1 MYEPIHVTKK
11 NAGQIF
17 TKAKLGTVS
26 LPRGSCSLSPA
37 RGCGS
42 HTPASLLPTQRCRSL
57 YASFYMWWLDKDC
70 FRQGEHQTKWEL
82 GPLPLL
88 LVPNVIS
95 GISLLCP
102 SALSRILWL
111 KGIKG
116 NCSSK
121 NNFLKSLINTL
132 CHSGVTFFAPEGSP
146 ANIMLKKSMS
156 CS

>member
-1 MYEPIHVTKK
+1 MNQIMLQKK
-11 NAGQIF
+11 MLAKFLPKLNWGQHHCLVAPAHCHPQGDVGP
-17 TKAKLGTVS
+17 TPQHHCCQHKGADHYMPVS
-26 LPRGSCSLSPA
+26 T
-37 RGCGS
+37 CGG
-42 HTPASLLPTQRCRSL
+42 
-57 YASFYMWWLDKDC
+57 WIDC